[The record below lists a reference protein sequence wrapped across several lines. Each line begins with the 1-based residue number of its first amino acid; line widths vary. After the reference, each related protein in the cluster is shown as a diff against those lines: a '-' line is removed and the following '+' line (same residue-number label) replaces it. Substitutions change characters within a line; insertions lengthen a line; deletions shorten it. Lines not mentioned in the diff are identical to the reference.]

1 TDTTRLQAIDFYS
14 CVAKRTG
21 GRRMK
26 VIARGRRSGKTL
38 DLIKESAL
46 SGNYILVRNHS
57 EAQRLFQLAKE
68 TKLSIPLP
76 VTVSEISLGRIQGT
90 SIKRDGILVDNAE
103 LVLQQLIGAKINTL
117 TISTTEEDGE

>member
-1 TDTTRLQAIDFYS
+1 
-14 CVAKRTG
+14 
-21 GRRMK
+21 M
-26 VIARGRRSGKTL
+26 
-38 DLIKESAL
+38 
-46 SGNYILVRNHS
+46 
-57 EAQRLFQLAKE
+57 
-68 TKLSIPLP
+68 KLSIPLP